1 MEGDMALNTS
11 KLAQAMLT
19 AAKGALTK
27 AWPEAQAYAE
37 MEFTKI
43 AQNLAAI
50 EMMKLAGTITE
61 EKARL
66 QFDIQKNASRA
77 VLLTL
82 EGLGI
87 IAVEQAINS
96 ALALVKDTV
105 NKAIGW
111 TLL

>member
-1 MEGDMALNTS
+1 MTIDKS
-11 KLAQAMLT
+11 KLVQDMLF
-19 AAKGALTK
+19 AAKGVIK
-27 AWPEAQAYAE
+27 KNWSEVHPYAE
-37 MEFTKI
+37 MEFEKI

-50 EMMKLAGTITE
+50 EKMKLEGVITE

-77 VLLTL
+77 VLLTI

-87 IAVEQAINS
+87 IAAEAAIN
-96 ALALVKDTV
+96 AAFAVVKDTV
-105 NKAIGW
+105 NKALGW